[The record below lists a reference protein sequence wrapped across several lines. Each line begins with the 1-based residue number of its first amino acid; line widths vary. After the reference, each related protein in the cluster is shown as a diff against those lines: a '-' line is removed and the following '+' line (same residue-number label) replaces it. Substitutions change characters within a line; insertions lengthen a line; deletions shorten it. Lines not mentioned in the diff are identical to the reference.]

1 MKEGVIQYQLE
12 FVEEALPSSLSVTAL
27 EAARSQMLALGLVG
41 QDPQRYGGLGFGNLS
56 QRLALPENPAA
67 FVVTGSQTGH
77 LPQLRLADYAL
88 VTGCDPT
95 QNSLQAIGQTP
106 PSSESMTH
114 AVIYGAMAQVQAI
127 IHVHSVDLWQ
137 NAHALGLPCTPP
149 AVEYGTPQMAAAVQ
163 QIVQDV
169 ASPNGI
175 LAMLGHE
182 DGIVAWGETL
192 AAAVKQLMQAL
203 DSHRKKHGLL
213 DQT

>member
-1 MKEGVIQYQLE
+1 MKEGVIQYQLV
-12 FVEEALPSSLSVTAL
+12 FVEQALPSSLSITAL

-67 FVVTGSQTGH
+67 FLVTGSQTGH
-77 LPQLRLADYAL
+77 LSQLRLADYAL
-88 VTGCDPT
+88 VTRCDPA
-95 QNSLQAIGQTP
+95 QNSLWAIGQTP
-106 PSSESMTH
+106 PSSEAMTH
-114 AVIYGAMAQVQAI
+114 AVIYEAMAQVQAV
-127 IHVHSVDLWQ
+127 IHVHSTELWQ
-137 NAHALGLPCTPP
+137 NARALGLACTPP
-149 AVEYGTPQMAAAVQ
+149 TVGYGTPQMATAVQ

-192 AAAVKQLMQAL
+192 PAAVKQLMQTL
-203 DSHRKKHGLL
+203 DSYRKKHGLL